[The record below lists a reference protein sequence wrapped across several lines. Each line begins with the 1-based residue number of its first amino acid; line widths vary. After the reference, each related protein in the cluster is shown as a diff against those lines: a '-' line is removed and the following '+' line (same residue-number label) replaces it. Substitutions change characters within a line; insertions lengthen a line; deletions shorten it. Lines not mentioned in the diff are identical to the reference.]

1 MIRNPSPQDTPTLF
15 TRYNIGKA
23 LSWKKALADKLEAA
37 LSTRLMKALLMIF
50 AALILWVGVLAI
62 VVAVS

>member
-1 MIRNPSPQDTPTLF
+1 VEDGGI
-15 TRYNIGKA
+15 
-23 LSWKKALADKLEAA
+23 LADKLEAG

-62 VVAVS
+62 VVGVS

>member
-1 MIRNPSPQDTPTLF
+1 MTPTLF

-23 LSWKKALADKLEAA
+23 LSWKTAGILADKLEAG

-62 VVAVS
+62 VVGVS

>member
-1 MIRNPSPQDTPTLF
+1 MSNPTLF

-23 LSWKKALADKLEAA
+23 LSWKKAGILADKLEKA
-37 LSTRLMKALLMIF
+37 LDTRFMKALLMIF

-62 VVAVS
+62 VMGVS